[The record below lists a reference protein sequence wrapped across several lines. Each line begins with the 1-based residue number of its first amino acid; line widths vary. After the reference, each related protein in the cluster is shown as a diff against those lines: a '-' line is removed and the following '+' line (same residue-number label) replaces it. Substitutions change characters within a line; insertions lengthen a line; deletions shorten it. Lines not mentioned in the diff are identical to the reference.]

1 MQHQLTLRANQRP
14 ETLERILR
22 VVRHRG
28 FEIVSLH
35 AEQQNGTL
43 QLSLTVQS
51 ERDIALLFNQLAK
64 LEDIEDIEQ
73 IGA

>member
-35 AEQQNGTL
+35 AEQQNGEL

-51 ERDIALLFNQLAK
+51 ERDITLLFNQLAK

>member
-35 AEQQNGTL
+35 AEQQNDEL

-64 LEDIEDIEQ
+64 LEDIEQ

>member
-64 LEDIEDIEQ
+64 LEDIEQ
-73 IGA
+73 ID

>member
-1 MQHQLTLRANQRP
+1 MQHQLTLRANRRP

-51 ERDIALLFNQLAK
+51 ERDISLLFNQLAK
-64 LEDIEDIEQ
+64 LEDIEQ

>member
-64 LEDIEDIEQ
+64 LEDIEQ

>member
-35 AEQQNGTL
+35 AEQQNGEL

-64 LEDIEDIEQ
+64 LEDIEQ

>member
-1 MQHQLTLRANQRP
+1 MQYQLTLRANRRP

-28 FEIVSLH
+28 FDIVSLH
-35 AEQQNGTL
+35 AERQNDEL

-51 ERDIALLFNQLAK
+51 ERDISLLFNQLTK
-64 LEDIEDIEQ
+64 LEDIEQ

>member
-1 MQHQLTLRANQRP
+1 MQYQLTLRAHRRP

-35 AEQQNGTL
+35 AEQQNDEL

-51 ERDIALLFNQLAK
+51 ERDISLLFNQLAK
-64 LEDIEDIEQ
+64 LEDIEQ

>member
-35 AEQQNGTL
+35 AEQQNGRL

-64 LEDIEDIEQ
+64 LEDIEQ

>member
-1 MQHQLTLRANQRP
+1 MQYQLTLRANRRP

-28 FEIVSLH
+28 FDIVSLH
-35 AEQQNGTL
+35 AERQNDEL

-51 ERDIALLFNQLAK
+51 ERDISLLFNQLAK
-64 LEDIEDIEQ
+64 LEDIEQ

>member
-35 AEQQNGTL
+35 AEQQNGRL

-51 ERDIALLFNQLAK
+51 ERDITLLFNQLAK